1 MKVLVIN
8 CGSSSLKY
16 QLLDMSDESLIAI
29 GNCERIGIDGS
40 FIKHETEGQESIKDH
55 TDIPNHTVAFE
66 KVMEKLTT
74 GSTKCIEST
83 DEIGAVGHRVVHGG
97 EEFSASVMITDAV
110 KAALEKSIS
119 LAPLHNPPNLVGI
132 NACERLM
139 PNVPMVAVFD
149 TAFHQTM
156 SKTAYS
162 YAIPNEY
169 YEKYGIRKY
178 GFHGT
183 SHKYVASRAARL
195 LDKPIEDTKIIVCH
209 LGNGASIC
217 AVDGGKSVDTSMGFT
232 PLPGL
237 VMGTR
242 CGDIDPAIVT
252 FLMEKENLTTQEMD
266 SILNKKSG
274 VLALS
279 GVSSDFREIEDGI
292 MAGDEACCLTMDVY
306 QHRLISYIGS
316 YVAVMNGVDAIVFT
330 AGLGENNI
338 MMREEICEGLSW
350 FGVKID
356 KEKNKCRGTERDFS
370 AEGATVRTMVIPT
383 NEELMIA
390 RDAVEL
396 LKK

>member
-16 QLLDMSDESLIAI
+16 QLLDMKNEDLIAI

-40 FIKHETEGQESIKDH
+40 FIKHKTTGQDAVKELTSIPDH
-55 TDIPNHTVAFE
+55 QVAFE
-66 KVMEKLTT
+66 EVIKKLTT
-74 GSTKCIEST
+74 GETKCIESM
-83 DEIGAVGHRVVHGG
+83 DEIVAVGHRVVHGG
-97 EEFSASVMITDAV
+97 EEFSESVIITDKV
-110 KAALEKSIS
+110 KAAIEACSEI
-119 LAPLHNPPNLVGI
+119 APLHNPPNLIGI
-132 NACERLM
+132 EACEAIM
-139 PNVPMVAVFD
+139 PNTPMMAVFD

-156 SKTAYS
+156 PPEAYT
-162 YAIPNEY
+162 YAIPKKY
-169 YEKYGIRKY
+169 YDKYGVRKY

-183 SHKYVASRAARL
+183 SHKYVAQRVAAML
-195 LDKPIEDTKIIVCH
+195 GKPIEETKIIVCH

-217 AVDGGKSVDTSMGFT
+217 AVDGGKSVETSMGFT
-232 PLPGL
+232 PLAGL

-242 CGDIDPAIVT
+242 CGDIDPAVVT
-252 FLMEKENLTTQEMD
+252 FLMEKENMSVAQMNNM
-266 SILNKKSG
+266 LNKESG

-279 GVSSDFREIEDGI
+279 GISSDFREIEDGVVD
-292 MAGDEACCLTMDVY
+292 GDPVCRFTMDAF

-316 YVAVMNGVDAIVFT
+316 YAALMNGVDVIAFT

-338 MMREEICEGLSW
+338 MMRNEICDALGW
-350 FGVKID
+350 MGVKAD
-356 KEKNKCRGTERDFS
+356 KNQNHCRGKECDFT

-390 RDAVEL
+390 RDVVEL

>member
-16 QLLDMSDESLIAI
+16 QLLDMSNENLIAI

-40 FIKHETEGQESIKDH
+40 FIKHETVGRDKVKDSM
-55 TDIPNHTVAFE
+55 DIPNHKVAFAQ
-66 KVMEKLTT
+66 VMKKLTT
-74 GSTKCIEST
+74 GDTKCIESI
-83 DEIGAVGHRVVHGG
+83 DEISAVGHRVVHGG
-97 EEFSASVMITDAV
+97 EKFSESVIIDDKV
-110 KAALEKSIS
+110 KAALHECSE
-119 LAPLHNPPNLVGI
+119 LAPLHNPPNLTGI
-132 NACERLM
+132 HACEELM
-139 PNVPMVAVFD
+139 PNTPMVAVFD

-156 SKTAYS
+156 PKKAYT
-162 YAIPNEY
+162 YAIPNKY

-183 SHKYVASRAARL
+183 SHKYVASRAAAM
-195 LDKPIEDTKIIVCH
+195 LDKPIEDTKIIACH

-217 AVDGGKSVDTSMGFT
+217 AVDGGKSVETSMGFT

-237 VMGTR
+237 IMGTR
-242 CGDIDPAIVT
+242 SGDVDPAILT
-252 FLMEKENLTTQEMD
+252 FLMEKENMSPEEVNNM
-266 SILNKKSG
+266 LNKESG

-279 GVSSDFREIEDGI
+279 GISSDFREIEDGVV
-292 MAGDEACCLTMDVY
+292 AGDPVCRLTMDVF

-316 YVAVMNGVDAIVFT
+316 YAAIMGGVDAIAFT

-338 MMREEICEGLSW
+338 MMRSEVCDALSW
-350 FGVKID
+350 MGVKAD
-356 KEKNKCRGTERDFS
+356 KDQNHCRGRECDFT